1 MDLNGNFNSYVCL
14 PEGNWS
20 VNVDERPRNILG
32 SSATIPASK
41 SLELSGHDWPGGAG
55 GLPGTDLE
63 IWRYLEGTPTVD
75 IPWFTSRD

>member
-1 MDLNGNFNSYVCL
+1 MAMFNSYVCL

-41 SLELSGHDWPGGAG
+41 SLELSGHDLVGGY
-55 GLPGTDLE
+55 LV
-63 IWRYLEGTPTVD
+63 IWRSGDGGYPH
-75 IPWFTSRD
+75 S